1 MTDIPEFLADWCCA
15 VIVTYHP
22 TASAAATINAIEP
35 QCGHVIVIDNG
46 SYASELVKIREI
58 AESETNVELI
68 CNTENI
74 GLASALNQGCR
85 LAAERGF
92 KTILFLDQDTVPL
105 HNMVADLLAA
115 WRSQPHPDKVGVV
128 GSNHY
133 DDQGNLGHPIIEGQ
147 SAVTVQFVIT
157 SGSLSPIAIFD
168 KVGPFRDDFFIDC
181 VDTEFG
187 YRLELRGFKSIL
199 CLKPTM
205 RHMWGDPSRF
215 KLLFCIEVGVSN
227 HSPFRRYFIMRNNVY
242 MRTRYFLRFPA
253 RSALGLFRVSLDTT
267 LILLKENRKWEK
279 TKAMFVG
286 FFHGLCGRLGR
297 IPTYLA

>member
-1 MTDIPEFLADWCCA
+1 MTYIPEFLARSCCA
-15 VIVTYHP
+15 VVVTYHP
-22 TASAAATINAIEP
+22 PASAAATINAITP

-46 SYASELVKIREI
+46 SNASELENIREI
-58 AESETNVELI
+58 AESDTNVELI
-68 CNTENI
+68 CNAENI
-74 GLASALNQGCR
+74 GLASALNQGWR

-92 KTILFLDQDTVPL
+92 QTVLFLDQDTVPL

-115 WRSQPHPDKVGVV
+115 WRSQPQPDRIGVV

-133 DDQGNLGHPIIEGQ
+133 DDQGNLGHPTIVGQ
-147 SAVTVQFVIT
+147 SAVAVPFVIT

-199 CLKPTM
+199 CLEPTM
-205 RHMWGDPSRF
+205 RHMWGDPFRY
-215 KLLFCIEVGVSN
+215 KLLFCIETYVSN
-227 HSPFRRYFIMRNNVY
+227 HSPFRRYFIMRNNIY
-242 MRTRYFLRFPA
+242 LLTRYFVQFPA
-253 RSALGLFRVSLDTT
+253 RSALGLFRVSLDTI
-267 LILLKENRKWEK
+267 LLLLKENRKWEK
-279 TKAMFVG
+279 ARAMFVG

-297 IPTYLA
+297 IPEHLT